1 MDEREARR
9 NAIVR
14 DSFLRLMPAV
24 AEVIDLEDAEQLSES
39 TGRWINE
46 LVEAYTAFTAAPG
59 DRSRAQDLVAR
70 VEPLRAHLSDHD
82 EFVARVIDPRMLS
95 LAFLLGREPEP
106 DLARLRFLVEATWQ
120 RALRLAGGEER
131 PVLATGA
138 LAAKDTAEAE
148 RLLADYAADHPSDPW
163 AWFELGRVRAL
174 SARNRPAIE
183 AYQRAVALADLVGAR
198 YDLGLALWQEQDR
211 DGALQAFRAAR
222 SEAPDHAE
230 AWHNEALVL
239 RELGREGDARAAF
252 ERARATYL
260 ERLAESPGQPESLLW
275 LAATEAALGESAEAL
290 RLLAAALELDPS
302 LRETALS
309 DPDLRELAA
318 RG

>member
-9 NAIVR
+9 SAIVR
-14 DSFLRLMPAV
+14 DSFLQLMPRWRRSSTSRPPAP
-24 AEVIDLEDAEQLSES
+24 AGES

-46 LVEAYTAFTAAPG
+46 LVEAYTAFTAAPETVLE
-59 DRSRAQDLVAR
+59 RRTSSRASSRCRLTTR
-70 VEPLRAHLSDHD
+70 SPD
-82 EFVARVIDPRMLS
+82 EFVACHRPAASRS
-95 LAFLLGREPEP
+95 FLLGREPRP

-120 RALRLAGGEER
+120 RAGCVHSGGEER

-138 LAAKDTAEAE
+138 LGEGHGGAR
-148 RLLADYAADHPSDPW
+148 RLLADYAADHP
-163 AWFELGRVRAL
+163 ETLGLSSTRSVRAL
-174 SARNRPAIE
+174 RADRQHRKH
-183 AYQRAVALADLVGAR
+183 QRAVALADLVGAR